1 MGSDRIPH
9 DGEQKGAAGGRVGRD
24 LLARSPE
31 KETPLN
37 LRPECEGAGEPFQ
50 GK

>member
-9 DGEQKGAAGGRVGRD
+9 DGEQKGAAGGWVGRD